1 MPTPKRRGD
10 CGAEAWCASM
20 GPSEEKQWREKGD
33 VAARALRRWS
43 GREEA
48 CDQRS
53 RPQDVTSSWARR
65 GGVNLQPEVVPQ
77 QTERPPR
84 DSSEE
89 DTPDRRSGVKCNIQA
104 DRGRLVGFETL

>member
-1 MPTPKRRGD
+1 MS
-10 CGAEAWCASM
+10 A
-20 GPSEEKQWREKGD
+20 
-33 VAARALRRWS
+33 
-43 GREEA
+43 REEA

-53 RPQDVTSSWARR
+53 RPQDVTSSWARL

-89 DTPDRRSGVKCNIQA
+89 DTPDTRSGVKCNIQA
-104 DRGRLVGFETL
+104 DRRGITAFWGSTALPPRRLLSFVVWLIYSVGKQPLVTGAL